1 MILKS
6 ENPVFTNEMKAEL
19 KKVSDKIINNQL
31 NVKHYQVNN
40 VGRFYS
46 ENNISIIPLSKNIKQ
61 TILSHSKYRDLDQIK
76 GHPSI
81 AVSIGDL
88 NGLDFKNIKNYI
100 NNFDDISNKLIQ
112 YYFLENQPPLQK
124 SNIKDLF
131 NILIYGGGFK
141 TWIEDLKKEKPN
153 KNKPSILINEKQP
166 LHEDIQN
173 FKNECKIIHELII
186 KNNPELY
193 KKLYKEE
200 KSEYKNNCS
209 VISYWFQI
217 IENHALFLTYNFL
230 VKKGIFNKM
239 ECWLE
244 YDGLCIPPSIQQY
257 DEQELINAL
266 NAHIFK
272 KMNIHIKYKFKEY
285 DPQYIQK
292 DIIQK
297 METDDDDDDDDDEN
311 DDDEDNFYEKLK
323 KDEDYL
329 NLIPIKTL
337 MLGIDDDEK
346 NKEKIIEEHRIN
358 CMKHFE
364 IIMNSPNEINIVNLL
379 KLLFGN
385 IAVCV
390 NIKPLSW
397 YFYENQL
404 WNDDKKESYRN
415 LIDEELHPIFV
426 NYTKLLS
433 KLKQNYTDNNDETL
447 EILKKLLL
455 RSNQI
460 ADRLMTT
467 TNRNN
472 YCVELRSKCFKID
485 FCKDMNKAKN
495 QLPLKK
501 WSVVGYENST
511 NKTKKY

>member
-1 MILKS
+1 MREAL
-6 ENPVFTNEMKAEL
+6 
-19 KKVSDKIINNQL
+19 
-31 NVKHYQVNN
+31 
-40 VGRFYS
+40 
-46 ENNISIIPLSKNIKQ
+46 PLPPLPAALPGCSTSSLVQ
-61 TILSHSKYRDLDQIK
+61 RASREGMTLS
-76 GHPSI
+76 PSI
-81 AVSIGDL
+81 VAQ
-88 NGLDFKNIKNYI
+88 
-100 NNFDDISNKLIQ
+100 SNPGARTL
-112 YYFLENQPPLQK
+112 PRTTATTA
-124 SNIKDLF
+124 D
-131 NILIYGGGFK
+131 G
-141 TWIEDLKKEKPN
+141 W
-153 KNKPSILINEKQP
+153 
-166 LHEDIQN
+166 
-173 FKNECKIIHELII
+173 
-186 KNNPELY
+186 
-193 KKLYKEE
+193 EE
-200 KSEYKNNCS
+200 EAAS
-209 VISYWFQI
+209 
-217 IENHALFLTYNFL
+217 AA
-230 VKKGIFNKM
+230 G
-239 ECWLE
+239 
-244 YDGLCIPPSIQQY
+244 
-257 DEQELINAL
+257 
-266 NAHIFK
+266 
-272 KMNIHIKYKFKEY
+272 
-285 DPQYIQK
+285 
-292 DIIQK
+292 
-297 METDDDDDDDDDEN
+297 DDDDDDDEN

-346 NKEKIIEEHRIN
+346 NKGKIIEEHRLN

-485 FCKDMNKAKN
+485 FC
-495 QLPLKK
+495 
-501 WSVVGYENST
+501 
-511 NKTKKY
+511 